1 MHRWEDSSLICL
13 IFLLVWDL
21 FWLATRGGHFYPH
34 VIKSEAIFMR
44 KLVVFFQNICWV
56 FFKFILQLRY
66 ITLKKS
72 RGRNREGKLKVTPTM
87 NPSHLSRE
95 ELWRLRL
102 KSQFQM
108 PINTFLLL
116 HKKAKPKPYLLFDF
130 LAAAGSS
137 NLSLLFKYF
146 FFAFLPSWSIIT

>member
-1 MHRWEDSSLICL
+1 
-13 IFLLVWDL
+13 
-21 FWLATRGGHFYPH
+21 
-34 VIKSEAIFMR
+34 
-44 KLVVFFQNICWV
+44 
-56 FFKFILQLRY
+56 
-66 ITLKKS
+66 
-72 RGRNREGKLKVTPTM
+72 M
-87 NPSHLSRE
+87 NPAHLSRE

-116 HKKAKPKPYLLFDF
+116 HKKEELKPYLLFDF

-146 FFAFLPSWSIIT
+146 FFAFLPSRSIIT